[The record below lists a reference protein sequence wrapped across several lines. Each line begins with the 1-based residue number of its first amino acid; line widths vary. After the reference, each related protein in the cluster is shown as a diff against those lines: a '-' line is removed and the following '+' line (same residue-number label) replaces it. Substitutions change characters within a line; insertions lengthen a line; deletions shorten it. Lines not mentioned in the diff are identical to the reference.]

1 MAKQAHLRDVAAA
14 LTGTAPLLQW
24 NPAAMARSATAL
36 EPMAADVHGSICA
49 SQSFVVRPMAATV
62 SPVVMADM
70 AVEPHRVTAAR
81 TAATVAEVAW
91 AAEAVGITAAE
102 AVVDIPEAVVAI
114 ASNDEVP
121 SHRRSFAGSW
131 REPSRRAGPNERRP
145 PGAVPAH
152 GGARLG
158 WKTAGARPPGPGERS
173 PAPRRE
179 PTSAPPSLGSANA

>member
-102 AVVDIPEAVVAI
+102 AVGITAAEAVVDIPAVEEATVAEVAAMQAAEEATAAI
-114 ASNDEVP
+114 ARRNAGVSLEPVNEVQV
-121 SHRRSFAGSW
+121 S
-131 REPSRRAGPNERRP
+131 E
-145 PGAVPAH
+145 
-152 GGARLG
+152 LQ
-158 WKTAGARPPGPGERS
+158 
-173 PAPRRE
+173 
-179 PTSAPPSLGSANA
+179 